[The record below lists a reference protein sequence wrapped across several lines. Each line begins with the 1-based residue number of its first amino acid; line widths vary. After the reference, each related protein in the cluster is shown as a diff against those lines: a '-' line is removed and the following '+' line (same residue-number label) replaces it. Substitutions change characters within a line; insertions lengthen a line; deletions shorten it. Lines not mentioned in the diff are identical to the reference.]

1 MSARAG
7 RGLQVFSAGSSA
19 QPLHP
24 PSRGLPQTTSFQ
36 ALEAGFPL
44 WSCGLHPTGSSTLF
58 FCNRAVDIFP
68 GQQVPTGG
76 GTNGRQTAEH
86 PLGGPLVSR
95 PCAQDTIIKVQFCLL
110 HILRARDKILAL
122 DSSFF
127 TNTKTRENVAP
138 NATRIY

>member
-1 MSARAG
+1 MLGQAEVCRCF
-7 RGLQVFSAGSSA
+7 LQEVLLSHFT
-19 QPLHP
+19 HP
-24 PSRGLPQTTSFQ
+24 PGACHRPLPSRHLKQ
-36 ALEAGFPL
+36 AFLYGPVD
-44 WSCGLHPTGSSTLF
+44 STPRDSSTLF
-58 FCNRAVDIFP
+58 FCNRVVDIFP

-95 PCAQDTIIKVQFCLL
+95 PCARDTIIKVQFCLL

-122 DSSFF
+122 DSSFL

-138 NATRIY
+138 DSTRIY